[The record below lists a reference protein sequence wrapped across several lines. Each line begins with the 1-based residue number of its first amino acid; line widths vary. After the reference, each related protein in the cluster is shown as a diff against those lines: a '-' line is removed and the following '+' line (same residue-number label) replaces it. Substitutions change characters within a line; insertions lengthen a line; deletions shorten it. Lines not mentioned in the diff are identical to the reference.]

1 MAGQLA
7 HGAKAHRATGLVPEA
22 EGGAGVSKTREEYRT
37 ANAVGVNL
45 PVCGENEVELQ
56 IEAWAETARQ
66 QLRNTEYYRGLVVSI
81 GELFGE
87 EARTADDGT
96 VMEDVLCAKVP
107 ELVRHL
113 ERRLANQQRYIM
125 LLRERLVK
133 VGERVKALRFE
144 AAKIAGD
151 WSIRLAAE
159 ELRSARLRAALEL
172 IAMGT
177 QTSSGDLAGATWED
191 LRHVKIARVALAE
204 ES

>member
-1 MAGQLA
+1 
-7 HGAKAHRATGLVPEA
+7 
-22 EGGAGVSKTREEYRT
+22 VSKTREEYRT

-96 VMEDVLCAKVP
+96 VMDDVLCAKVP

-113 ERRLANQQRYIM
+113 DRRLANMQRYIM

-133 VGERVKALRFE
+133 VGDRVKALRFE
-144 AAKIAGD
+144 AAKIACD

-159 ELRSARLRAALEL
+159 EIRSHKLAAALRQVEWPRNYDDTASADDYECYL
-172 IAMGT
+172 CYNNKRDGFHAPDCPIGQA
-177 QTSSGDLAGATWED
+177 LAGE
-191 LRHVKIARVALAE
+191 RE
-204 ES
+204 